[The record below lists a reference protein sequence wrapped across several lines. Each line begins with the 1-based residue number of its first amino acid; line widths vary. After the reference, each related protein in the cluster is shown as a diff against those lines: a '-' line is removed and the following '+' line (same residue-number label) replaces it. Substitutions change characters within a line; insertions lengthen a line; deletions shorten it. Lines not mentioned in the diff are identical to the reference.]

1 MSSAFQI
8 ATGGMAGA
16 NVRLTAAAEQVAR
29 VDAGPSGTRLPTGT
43 GLPEAAT
50 VDLSQAALD
59 MIEAK
64 TGFGANAAV
73 ARVADDMTRRLLDVR
88 A

>member
-1 MSSAFQI
+1 MTSAMQI
-8 ATGGMAGA
+8 AAGGMAGA
-16 NVRLTAAAEQVAR
+16 SLRLNAAAEQVAR
-29 VDAGPSGTRLPTGT
+29 IDAGPSGTRIPTGT

-59 MIEAK
+59 LIEAR
-64 TGFGANAAV
+64 TGFAANAATV
-73 ARVADDMTRRLLDVR
+73 RVADETTRRLLDVR